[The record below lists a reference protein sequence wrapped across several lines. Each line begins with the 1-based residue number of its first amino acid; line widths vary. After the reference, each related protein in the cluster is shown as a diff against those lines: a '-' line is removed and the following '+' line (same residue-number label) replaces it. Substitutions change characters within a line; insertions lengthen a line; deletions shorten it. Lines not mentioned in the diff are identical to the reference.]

1 MGVDLRDPIDLR
13 PQQPRTA
20 GHHHPRLGEMAE
32 VLERVIEPALAAVL
46 VWRTVTVAGPI
57 LLGVIALVLWK
68 RSSGRRA
75 L

>member
-1 MGVDLRDPIDLR
+1 
-13 PQQPRTA
+13 
-20 GHHHPRLGEMAE
+20 MAE